1 MEQDES
7 RFPRDPALVAPT
19 ERPEGYFPEREPGVP
34 PFPRGPQ
41 FPQRSKWP
49 PWFPFIGK
57 SQCAC
62 EASAVYREG
71 QAENPT
77 WPTMYRVPPGGYP
90 AAATLPLLA
99 GSYAIFAS
107 ANVMNVGTDA
117 NVGLSG
123 TLRRIGSPF
132 GPWFD
137 IWWMRLGARWSVNE
151 STRLV
156 MHGIVTLV
164 PQDQG
169 VLLYIGHTAALGD
182 IIATDIWL
190 SAIEVGTANVQNV

>member
-1 MEQDES
+1 MEEQDEA

-19 ERPEGYFPEREPGVP
+19 EKPEGYLPEPEPGSRPVP
-34 PFPRGPQ
+34 PVPHR
-41 FPQRSKWP
+41 KWP
-49 PWFPFIGK
+49 PRFPFGGE
-57 SQCAC
+57 SQCVC
-62 EASAVYREG
+62 EANAVFREG
-71 QAENPT
+71 QAENPN

-90 AAATLPLLA
+90 AAATLPLAA

-107 ANVMNVGTDA
+107 ANVMNVGANA
-117 NVGLSG
+117 NVGLSAS
-123 TLRRIGSPF
+123 LRRIGSPF

-156 MHGIVTLV
+156 MHGVVTLV

-169 VLLYIGHTAALGD
+169 VLLYIGHTASLGE

-190 SAIEVGTANVQNV
+190 SALEVGAAHVQNV